1 MILVTGLAVLDDG
14 PLVRCEL
21 LLPGCSQDRALQ
33 AFTDPDLLRSWWHG
47 ELTTD
52 LVAGGPYTVWFAPV
66 PARMTGRVVRYEPP
80 RVLEFSWA
88 WEHEPD
94 RPERR
99 VTVEA
104 ATAAD
109 GAAVLTVAHGPHAD
123 DEEGRKARAEHH
135 EGWEYFLPKLAAA
148 V

>member
-21 LLPGCSQDRALQ
+21 LLPGCSRDRALQ

-52 LVAGGPYTVWFAPV
+52 LVAGGPYAVWFAPI

-94 RPERR
+94 RRSGSRSRPRR
-99 VTVEA
+99 RPTVR
-104 ATAAD
+104 
-109 GAAVLTVAHGPHAD
+109 PC
-123 DEEGRKARAEHH
+123 
-135 EGWEYFLPKLAAA
+135 
-148 V
+148 